1 MGVRYRKT
9 KSVDPEVKVDSNKE
23 SASVRFGGKGTGVTQ
38 NTNGKSGASNR
49 RGCLISV
56 IAAVLVLSIGIAILF
71 SNCTKQSPEFIGM
84 DVFSIPN
91 HPVYGSSFDDAKE
104 FYKDYIDD
112 DIVCFKG
119 NYQRYQD
126 DTTLL
131 VLNNTFGSEKSI
143 NEIGLYFKNTE
154 TKSVDLD
161 TALQITRE
169 YLPITIMQKCYVFE
183 RSYLITDVNYDASNT
198 LANKYM
204 RIVYYSRSESADNSV
219 TTQTEESEYYLPKQI
234 FIVFYSREDDSKID
248 YVEIKE
254 SLERKYIHPNFSI
267 DKLSDTK
274 WDYDFLT
281 PDGVPITTKEP
292 STTEIITEPTTLIE
306 SVTKKQLPAST
317 ESETQKPTEKKNPPA
332 QQSTP
337 KTDTYTLNT
346 KTGKYHYPNCSTLKN
361 ANAENLTEISF
372 DQTTN
377 YSPCKKCNPPQA

>member
-1 MGVRYRKT
+1 MGFRYRKT

-23 SASVRFGGKGTGVTQ
+23 SASVRFGGKGADITQ

-91 HPVYGSSFDDAKE
+91 HPVYASSFDDAKE

-204 RIVYYSRSESADNSV
+204 RIVYYSRSESADNS
-219 TTQTEESEYYLPKQI
+219 TEESEYYLPKQI
-234 FIVFYSREDDSKID
+234 FIAFYSREDDSKID

-281 PDGVPITTKEP
+281 PDGVPITTTEP

-337 KTDTYTLNT
+337 KTGTYTLNT

-372 DQTTN
+372 DQTSN